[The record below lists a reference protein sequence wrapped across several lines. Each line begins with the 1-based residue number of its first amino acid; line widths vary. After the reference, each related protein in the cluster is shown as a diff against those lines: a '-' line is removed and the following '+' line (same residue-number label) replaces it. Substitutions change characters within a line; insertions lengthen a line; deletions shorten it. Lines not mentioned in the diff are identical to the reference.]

1 MQDELLGS
9 VALPSGAA
17 TEPTDANNTI
27 EVIDSRPA
35 NTPTAEVTNPSNQSD
50 ATGAIGAT
58 GPPQDASTCANGVLL
73 PSSSV
78 REKLGGVSD
87 MTLWRRL
94 KHDPQFPRPIIM
106 AGRRYWWESTID
118 KYINEQPRG

>member
-1 MQDELLGS
+1 MQDELLGT
-9 VALPSGAA
+9 VALSSGVA
-17 TEPTDANNTI
+17 TKTTDANTAI
-27 EVIDSRPA
+27 EVTDSRPA
-35 NTPTAEVTNPSNQSD
+35 NTPTAEVTRPSNQSD

-58 GPPQDASTCANGVLL
+58 GPPLDASTCANGVLL

-94 KHDPQFPRPIIM
+94 KYDPQFPRPIVM
-106 AGRRYWWESTID
+106 AGRRYWWEPSTLS
-118 KYINEQPRG
+118 G